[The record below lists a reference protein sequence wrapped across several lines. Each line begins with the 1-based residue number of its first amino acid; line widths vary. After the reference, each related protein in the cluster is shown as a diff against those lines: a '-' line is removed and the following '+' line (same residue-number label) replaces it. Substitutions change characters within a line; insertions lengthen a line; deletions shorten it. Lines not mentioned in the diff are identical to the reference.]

1 MEGTLIL
8 SRTSELGKLKASQ
21 NIYWQ
26 KEKNYEQEG
35 EPFEQYSSQT
45 QAVIGTMQNLTPHWD
60 GMKNAWSF
68 YGGIQALLPLAQKL
82 SLRDKKTGEVV
93 LPNEHSLTN
102 RFDPFFGHIDLW
114 MSEFIEETSKV
125 ITPDT
130 PLGEFYM
137 RVLKGREDIE
147 DDSREGEQSAFLVG
161 KGKLKISSPKDAQV
175 KRAKQIDEE
184 TEAWE
189 LFISLKQNFDKLK
202 KVVAIADPPSFN
214 EKYNDQQALAAL
226 VRDEFITNDTQITRY
241 GTTARKYFIHLCKLS
256 NEDLEV
262 TSKVMAAS
270 RAQII
275 RRNTSEGYSFQGE
288 KLNEGTVRNDKQL
301 VEYFKDDANI
311 KEYLRMEKLLE
322 EKEKLTN

>member
-1 MEGTLIL
+1 MEGTLIV
-8 SRTSELGKLKASQ
+8 SRTSDLGKLRTSSD
-21 NIYWQ
+21 IYWQ
-26 KEKNYEQEG
+26 EKKSYDDEG
-35 EPFEQYSSQT
+35 TPMEGYNSNT
-45 QAVIGTMQNLTPHWD
+45 QAIIGTMQNLTPHWD
-60 GMKNAWSF
+60 GMKNEWSF
-68 YGGIQALLPLAQKL
+68 YGGIQALIPIAKKL
-82 SLRDKKTGEVV
+82 SLRDKNGNV
-93 LPNEHSLTN
+93 LIPDEHSLTN
-102 RFDPFFGHIDLW
+102 RYDPFFAHLDLW
-114 MSEFIEETSKV
+114 KSEFIEETSKV
-125 ITPDT
+125 LTPDT
-130 PLGEFYM
+130 AMGEFYM

-147 DDSREGEQSAFLVG
+147 DDSREGEQSAFLSG

-202 KVVAIADPPSFN
+202 RIVAIADPPEFN

-226 VRDEFITNDTQITRY
+226 VRDEFITNDTPVTRY
-241 GTTARKYFIHLCKLS
+241 GTTARKYFVHLCNLS

-275 RRNTSEGYSFQGE
+275 RRSTSEGYSFQGE
-288 KLNEGTVRNDKQL
+288 RLNEGTVRNDKQL

-322 EKEKLTN
+322 EKENLKR